1 MTTESKAPAETS
13 AEAPVET
20 PAACCGEVQTPI
32 EAASCCAPA
41 SVNGAPVAEGFSGAL
56 PVTNWTWLVT
66 GASVLAGAWVLAF
79 LVLPAAAFDKL
90 NAEIWRNLT
99 FVAEQLWVILPYVL
113 LSISASAWAT
123 VSGFSETIRV
133 VFTRKEKVAVAGAAL
148 AGATVPFCSCGVLP
162 LIAAM
167 LTGGVP
173 LAPIMAFWIS
183 SPLMSPEM
191 FLLTS
196 GTLGIDYA
204 LARLAAAILLGA
216 GSGYLVSALISRGFL
231 QNQLKGLAHAQTDAC
246 CVPSPVTSV
255 SDMPQRP
262 PTRWRR
268 FFAEAGGISL
278 FLGKWL
284 TLAFIIEAVIV
295 HYVDQSWIS
304 AALGGDQPLA
314 IPLATAIGIPL
325 YTSGVASIPITQ
337 GLVASGMSPG
347 AAMAFLVA
355 GPVTTIPCMMTVW
368 VMVKKQLF
376 FYYLSVGIVGA
387 LLAGYLFQ
395 AVMS

>member
-1 MTTESKAPAETS
+1 MTTESKAPV
-13 AEAPVET
+13 PVET
-20 PAACCGEVQTPI
+20 PVEAPAACCGEVNTPVE
-32 EAASCCAPA
+32 EAGCCSAA
-41 SVNGAPVAEGFSGAL
+41 AVNGAPTADGFSGAL
-56 PVTNWTWLVT
+56 PATNWSWL
-66 GASVLAGAWVLAF
+66 AAGAFAFAGAAVLAF
-79 LVLPAAAFDKL
+79 LILPAAAFDKL
-90 NAEIWRNLT
+90 SGEIWKNIA
-99 FVAEQLWVILPYVL
+99 FVANQIWEILPYVL
-113 LSISASAWAT
+113 ISVSASAWAT
-123 VSGFSETIRV
+123 VSGFSEKIRA
-133 VFTRKEKVAVAGAAL
+133 VFTRQEKVAVAGAAL
-148 AGATVPFCSCGVLP
+148 AGATVPFCACGVLP

-196 GTLGIDYA
+196 GTLGVDYA
-204 LARLAAAILLGA
+204 AGRLAAAILLGA
-216 GSGYLVSALISRGFL
+216 GSGYMVSALISRGYL
-231 QNQLKGLAHAQTDAC
+231 QNQLRGLAQADSC
-246 CVPSPVTSV
+246 CGPAPEV
-255 SDMPQRP
+255 SFSGVSYQ
-262 PTRWRR
+262 PTRLRR
-268 FFAEAGGISL
+268 FFVEAGGVSL

-304 AALGGDQPLA
+304 AALGGDQPFA

-337 GLVASGMSPG
+337 GLVSSGMSPG

-368 VMVKKQLF
+368 VMVKKPLF